1 MEKKY
6 ISPEDLEKVT
16 GGCVV
21 YDPDEDKYWIVR
33 QDGTVIAPVPTRE
46 KAVEFA
52 KAFSTSPDVITMEE
66 YRKKYGRDL
75 VW

>member
-16 GGCVV
+16 GGYVV
-21 YDPDEDKYWIVR
+21 YDPGEDKYWLVR
-33 QDGTVIAPVPTRE
+33 QDGTVIAPVPARD

-52 KAFSTSPDVITMEE
+52 KAFSTRPDVITMEE
-66 YRKKYGRDL
+66 YRDKYGRDL

>member
-33 QDGTVIAPVPTRE
+33 QDGTVIAPVPTRD

>member
-21 YDPDEDKYWIVR
+21 YDPDEDKYWLVR
-33 QDGTVIAPVPTRE
+33 QDGTVIAPVPTQE

-66 YRKKYGRDL
+66 YRNKYGRDL